1 VKSMLLVK
9 LIEPMCIK

>member
-1 VKSMLLVK
+1 MLLVK